1 LRNPI
6 TGIAGWRSRAARGP
20 AGALPSIVMNSRC
33 FAHSITSSARQ
44 RRGNVNSN
52 RLRCLGATPC
62 AASRRGR
69 SGVLVQPFDDT
80 VKRSG
85 NAASSRNFLIEALV
99 RDWIERCSCTRHCR
113 SHYPPDPPKKAYVRR
128 NEFVEGS
135 DAALKSREE
144 VQHARQLSKSK
155 THIS

>member
-1 LRNPI
+1 GVLLTRSPRRC
-6 TGIAGWRSRAARGP
+6 GSVAERQFQSASLPWRHTMRS
-20 AGALPSIVMNSRC
+20 
-33 FAHSITSSARQ
+33 
-44 RRGNVNSN
+44 VN
-52 RLRCLGATPC
+52 
-62 AASRRGR
+62 RRGR

-85 NAASSRNFLIEALV
+85 NSASSRNFLIEALV

-113 SHYPPDPPKKAYVRR
+113 PRYPPDPPKKAYVRR

-144 VQHARQLSKSK
+144 VQHARQFSKSK